1 MHYGTPEALSLF
13 SIPNDLVSIE
23 YTTASMII
31 LYVVVAAVR
40 GNMCKDDTELVGKSL
55 FCANKTMSYISEMKK
70 YDLLLKPP
78 KSIAIVS
85 VP

>member
-1 MHYGTPEALSLF
+1 
-13 SIPNDLVSIE
+13 
-23 YTTASMII
+23 MII

-70 YDLLLKPP
+70 YDLKPP